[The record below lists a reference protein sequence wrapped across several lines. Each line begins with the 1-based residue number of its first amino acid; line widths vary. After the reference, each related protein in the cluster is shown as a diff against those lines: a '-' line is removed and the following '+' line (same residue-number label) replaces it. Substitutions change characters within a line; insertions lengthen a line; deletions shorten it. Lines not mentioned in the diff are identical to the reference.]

1 MNVKNSL
8 KKTCL
13 LLAATLLSAQAF
25 SLDVTDRDTVE
36 AFIDGAVKPLMQN
49 KHGPAG
55 VVIVMKDDEVIL
67 NKGYGYQDLDKKIP
81 VDAYSTLFRPGSISK
96 LFTWIAVLQMEEQG
110 KLDLDADVNEHLTQ
124 FKVKDAWEGQPVTMR
139 HIMTHRGGLEDGF
152 FGYLIIDDA
161 EAEAIRSR
169 LAPLMA
175 DDNPWRHS
183 ARELAAHAA
192 MRGGD
197 RKAARELFTKLAGD
211 GAAPGGVRS
220 RASEMLSVLGD

>member
-1 MNVKNSL
+1 MADHTQDSFLREIDEELRQERYAKLWKKYGNHLIAAALALVLSVAGYQGWRTYDVKNRMEQAERFSAAQKL
-8 KKTCL
+8 AASGETAAAAEAFAAL
-13 LLAATLLSAQAF
+13 ADDAGGGYELLASLRAAAARAETGDKTGAIALYRQLSGD
-25 SLDVTDRDTVE
+25 SGYDPVYRDLAVVME
-36 AFIDGAVKPLMQN
+36 AL
-49 KHGPAG
+49 
-55 VVIVMKDDEVIL
+55 
-67 NKGYGYQDLDKKIP
+67 
-81 VDAYSTLFRPGSISK
+81 
-96 LFTWIAVLQMEEQG
+96 
-110 KLDLDADVNEHLTQ
+110 
-124 FKVKDAWEGQPVTMR
+124 
-139 HIMTHRGGLEDGF
+139 
-152 FGYLIIDDA
+152 LIIDDA

-220 RASEMLSVLGD
+220 RASEMLSVLGN

>member
-1 MNVKNSL
+1 MADHTQDSLLREIDEELRQERYAKLWKKYGNHLIAAALALVLSVAGYQGWRTYDVKNRMEQAERFSAAQKL
-8 KKTCL
+8 AASGETAAAAEAFAAL
-13 LLAATLLSAQAF
+13 ADDAGGGYELLASLRAAAARAETGDKPGAIALYRQLSGD
-25 SLDVTDRDTVE
+25 SGYDPVYRDLAVVME
-36 AFIDGAVKPLMQN
+36 AL
-49 KHGPAG
+49 
-55 VVIVMKDDEVIL
+55 
-67 NKGYGYQDLDKKIP
+67 
-81 VDAYSTLFRPGSISK
+81 
-96 LFTWIAVLQMEEQG
+96 
-110 KLDLDADVNEHLTQ
+110 
-124 FKVKDAWEGQPVTMR
+124 
-139 HIMTHRGGLEDGF
+139 
-152 FGYLIIDDA
+152 LIIDDA

-220 RASEMLSVLGD
+220 RASEMLSVLGN